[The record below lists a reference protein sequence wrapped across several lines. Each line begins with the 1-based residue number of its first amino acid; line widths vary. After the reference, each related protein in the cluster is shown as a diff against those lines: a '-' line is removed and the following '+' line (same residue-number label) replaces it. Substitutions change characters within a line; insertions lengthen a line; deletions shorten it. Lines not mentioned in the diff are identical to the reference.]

1 MGKPAH
7 EAEIILS
14 NLVEVMPDHID
25 GRDAIVE
32 MKDGGSPNWRQ
43 MEWIG
48 FWFEH
53 LFNSHLKTRLGVSIG
68 PSVGRTTFDLVM
80 NHVWDLKVHP
90 QNSTSRNLILNDKE
104 AVDSCIEQF
113 GGFGFVVVV
122 GNAEYDESGEFKSW
136 HDHLKGGKSDY
147 EVERVRRGAPSRR
160 RKAGFHPQSVEA
172 VFFERRDDVSRG
184 LDERWLSYF
193 QMGMR
198 NSNGVARRPKYQIN
212 LDKTPF
218 DYVLA
223 KKIL

>member
-1 MGKPAH
+1 MNKPAQ

-14 NLVEVMPDHID
+14 NLIKVMPDHIH
-25 GRDAIVE
+25 GREAIVE
-32 MKDGGSPNWRQ
+32 MRDGGSPNWRQ

-53 LFNSHLKTRLGVSIG
+53 LVDSQLKSRLGVSIG
-68 PSVGRTTFDLVM
+68 PSVGRTKFDLEM

-90 QNSTSRNLILNDKE
+90 QNSTSKNLILNDKD
-104 AVDSCIEQF
+104 AVDSCIDQF

-122 GNAEYDESGEFKSW
+122 GDADYDQSGEFKVW

-147 EVERVRRGAPSRR
+147 ELERIKRGAPSRR
-160 RKAGFHPQSVEA
+160 RKVGFHPKVVEA
-172 VFFERRDDVSRG
+172 VFFAGREELSRG
-184 LDERWLSYF
+184 LEERWLSYF
-193 QMGMR
+193 QTGMR

-212 LDKTPF
+212 LDKTPSEF
-218 DYVLA
+218 VLA

>member
-1 MGKPAH
+1 VGKPAH